1 MVGDFCFFANNFIVF
16 SLNSLY
22 NKLNKTSGVTRMIGF
37 DIGGTKCA
45 VTIGEEID
53 GVLHIKNKMVTATDH
68 SISAYEM
75 IDKMCAMAE
84 AMTDD
89 FSHIGISCGG
99 PLDNKRGVIISPPNL
114 PAFRDI
120 EIVDYLKKKYGGFV
134 RLEND
139 ADACAFAEWK
149 YGAGKGC
156 QNMVFLTFGTG
167 LGAGLILNGKLY
179 TGANGNA
186 GEVGHVRLR
195 DTGPIGFG
203 KHGSFEGF
211 ASGGGIAQLGKTAA
225 HEQLAKGVVP
235 AYCKT
240 LNDIDSVT
248 ARSIAEAAY
257 DGDQTAI
264 DVYRKCGEML
274 GAGLSIIVDILN
286 PERIVIGSIYTRSS
300 DLLKESML
308 SVLGKEALEPSL
320 AAVEILPATLGE
332 NLGDYAALSLAAD
345 NH

>member
-1 MVGDFCFFANNFIVF
+1 
-16 SLNSLY
+16 
-22 NKLNKTSGVTRMIGF
+22 MIGF

-45 VTIGEEID
+45 VTVGEEID
-53 GVLHIKNKMVTATDH
+53 GILHIKNKMVIATDH

-75 IDKMCAMAE
+75 IDKMCDMAE

-99 PLDNKRGVIISPPNL
+99 PLDNKRGIIISPPNL
-114 PAFRDI
+114 PSFRNI

-149 YGAGKGC
+149 YGAGRGS

-186 GEVGHVRLR
+186 GEVGHIRLR

-203 KHGSFEGF
+203 KAGSFEGF
-211 ASGGGIAQLGKTAA
+211 ASGGGIAQLGKQYAK
-225 HEQLAKGVVP
+225 EQLEKGTTP
-235 AYCKT
+235 SYCKT
-240 LNDIDSVT
+240 FDELENVT
-248 ARSIAEAAY
+248 AKTIAEAAY
-257 DGDQTAI
+257 KGDKTAI
-264 DVYRKCGEML
+264 EVYCKCGEML
-274 GAGLSIIVDILN
+274 GYGLSIIIDILN
-286 PERIVIGSIYTRSS
+286 PERIVIGSIYTRSG

-308 SVLGKEALEPSL
+308 TVLSKEALAPSL

>member
-1 MVGDFCFFANNFIVF
+1 
-16 SLNSLY
+16 
-22 NKLNKTSGVTRMIGF
+22 MIGF

-45 VTIGEEID
+45 VSVGKEID
-53 GVLHIKNKMVTATDH
+53 GVMHILNKKVIPTDH
-68 SISAYEM
+68 SISAYQM
-75 IDKMCAMAE
+75 IDKMCHMAE
-84 AMTDD
+84 EMTDD

-114 PAFRDI
+114 PTFRNI
-120 EIVDYLKKKYGGFV
+120 EVVDYLNKKYNGFV

-167 LGAGLILNGKLY
+167 LGAGLILGGKLY

-186 GEVGHVRLR
+186 GEIGHIRLR

-203 KHGSFEGF
+203 KEGSFEGF
-211 ASGGGIAQLGKTAA
+211 ASGGGIAQMAKSAA
-225 HEQLAKGVVP
+225 KEQLEKGTTP
-235 AYCKT
+235 LYCKT
-240 LNDIDSVT
+240 LDQLDTVT
-248 ARSIAEAAY
+248 AHSVAEAAY
-257 DGDQTAI
+257 SGDKTAI

-274 GAGLSIIVDILN
+274 GYGLSVIIDILN
-286 PERIVIGSIYTRSS
+286 PERIVIGSIYTRSQ
-300 DLLKESML
+300 DLLYETMMEALK
-308 SVLGKEALEPSL
+308 KEALAPSL
-320 AAVEILPATLGE
+320 SVVEIFPAALGE

>member
-1 MVGDFCFFANNFIVF
+1 
-16 SLNSLY
+16 
-22 NKLNKTSGVTRMIGF
+22 MIGF

-53 GVLHIKNKMVTATDH
+53 GILHIKNKMVTATDH

-75 IDKMCAMAE
+75 IDKMCDMAAE
-84 AMTDD
+84 MTDG

-114 PAFRDI
+114 PTFRDI
-120 EIVDYLKKKYGGFV
+120 EIVDYLKKRYGGFV

-167 LGAGLILNGKLY
+167 LGAGLILGGKLY

-203 KHGSFEGF
+203 KEGSFEGF
-211 ASGGGIAQLGKTAA
+211 ASGGGIAQMGKTAA
-225 HEQLAKGVVP
+225 REQLSKGIIP
-235 AYCKT
+235 SYCKS
-240 LNDIDSVT
+240 IDELDNVT
-248 ARSIAEAAY
+248 ARTIAEAAY
-257 DGDQTAI
+257 SGDQTAI

-274 GAGLSIIVDILN
+274 GFGLSIIIDVLN

-300 DLLKESML
+300 DLLKETML
-308 SVLGKEALEPSL
+308 DVLKREALAPSL

>member
-1 MVGDFCFFANNFIVF
+1 
-16 SLNSLY
+16 
-22 NKLNKTSGVTRMIGF
+22 MIGF

-53 GVLHIKNKMVTATDH
+53 GILHIKNKMVTATDH

-186 GEVGHVRLR
+186 GEVGHIRLR

-225 HEQLAKGVVP
+225 REQLAKGVVP

-274 GAGLSIIVDILN
+274 GAGLSIIIDILN

>member
-1 MVGDFCFFANNFIVF
+1 
-16 SLNSLY
+16 
-22 NKLNKTSGVTRMIGF
+22 MIGF

-99 PLDNKRGVIISPPNL
+99 PLDNNRGVIISPPNL
-114 PAFRDI
+114 PTFRNI

-186 GEVGHVRLR
+186 GEVGHIRLR
-195 DTGPIGFG
+195 DDGPIGFG

-225 HEQLAKGVVP
+225 LEQLSKGIVP

-248 ARSIAEAAY
+248 AQTIAEAAY
-257 DGDQTAI
+257 NGDQTAI
-264 DVYRKCGEML
+264 DVYRKSGEML
-274 GAGLSIIVDILN
+274 GAGLSIIIDVLN

>member
-1 MVGDFCFFANNFIVF
+1 
-16 SLNSLY
+16 
-22 NKLNKTSGVTRMIGF
+22 MIGF

-53 GVLHIKNKMVTATDH
+53 GILHIKNKMVIATDH

-75 IDKMCAMAE
+75 IDKMCDMAE
-84 AMTDD
+84 QMTDD

-99 PLDNKRGVIISPPNL
+99 PLDNKKGIIISPPNL
-114 PAFRDI
+114 PSFRNI

-149 YGAGKGC
+149 YGAGRGS
-156 QNMVFLTFGTG
+156 QNMIFLTFGTG

-186 GEVGHVRLR
+186 GEVGHIRLR

-203 KHGSFEGF
+203 KAGSFEGF
-211 ASGGGIAQLGKTAA
+211 ASGGGIAQLAKQYAK
-225 HEQLAKGVVP
+225 EQLEKGTTP
-235 AYCKT
+235 SYCKT
-240 LNDIDSVT
+240 FDELENVT
-248 ARSIAEAAY
+248 AKTIAEAAY
-257 DGDQTAI
+257 KGDKTAI
-264 DVYRKCGEML
+264 EVYCKCGEML
-274 GAGLSIIVDILN
+274 GYGLSIIIDILN
-286 PERIVIGSIYTRSS
+286 PEKIVIGSIYTRSQ
-300 DLLKESML
+300 DLLKATMMETLKKEVLAPSL
-308 SVLGKEALEPSL
+308 SV
-320 AAVEILPATLGE
+320 VEILPAALGE

>member
-1 MVGDFCFFANNFIVF
+1 
-16 SLNSLY
+16 
-22 NKLNKTSGVTRMIGF
+22 MIGF

-53 GVLHIKNKMVTATDH
+53 GILHIKNKMVIPTDH

-75 IDKMCAMAE
+75 IDKMCEMAE
-84 AMTDD
+84 QMTDD

-99 PLDNKRGVIISPPNL
+99 PLNNKSGVIISPPNL
-114 PAFRDI
+114 PTFRNI

-149 YGAGKGC
+149 YGAGRGC

-167 LGAGLILNGKLY
+167 LGAGLILDGKLY

-186 GEVGHVRLR
+186 GEVGHIRLQ
-195 DTGPIGFG
+195 DSGPIGFG
-203 KHGSFEGF
+203 KEGSFEGF

-225 HEQLAKGVVP
+225 KEQLSNGIIP
-235 AYCKT
+235 SYCKT
-240 LNDIDSVT
+240 IDELDNVT
-248 ARSIAEAAY
+248 ARTIAEAAY
-257 DGDQTAI
+257 NGDQTAI

-274 GAGLSIIVDILN
+274 GYGLSIIIDILN

-300 DLLKESML
+300 DLLKKSML
-308 SVLGKEALEPSL
+308 EVLNKEALMPSL
-320 AAVEILPATLGE
+320 SAVEILPASLGE
-332 NLGDYAALSLAAD
+332 SLGDYAALSLAAD